1 MYSSFQTIYKMNMKR
16 VLLFLVACFL
26 MSGQVTAMEEIDFTV
41 GKIDPNPIGHDVPR
55 GPIEIPTVFI
65 ENYTLLFTSGHAE
78 YAMSIKDEYG
88 CVVYTNI
95 VGSNETTIILPSML
109 SGTYELCLYA
119 GGYCFSGEIEL

>member
-1 MYSSFQTIYKMNMKR
+1 MF
-16 VLLFLVACFL
+16 
-26 MSGQVTAMEEIDFTV
+26 GQVTAMEEIDFTV

-65 ENYTLLFTSGHAE
+65 ENYTLFFTSGHAE